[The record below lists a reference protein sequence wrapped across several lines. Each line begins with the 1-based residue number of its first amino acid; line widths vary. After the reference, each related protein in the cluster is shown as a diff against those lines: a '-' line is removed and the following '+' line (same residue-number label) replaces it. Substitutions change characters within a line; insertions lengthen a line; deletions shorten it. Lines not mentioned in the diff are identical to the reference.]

1 MKLRLPP
8 GQLHGNNVR
17 THQFGSI
24 RVTDTLHP
32 SGLKTQKHSHELS
45 LFCFVREGTFSEV
58 YGRRQR
64 ECKPLNI
71 IYRPSDEL
79 HADRFHNAGA
89 RCLTVEIKPDLLE
102 RVREYAMIPDDSK
115 DFYAGKTA
123 WLAAKL
129 YSEFVLMDAAA
140 PLAVEGLT
148 LELMAEASRA
158 QVKAMERKPPRWLE
172 HARELLHAH
181 FSDPLTVD
189 GIAKTVGT
197 HPVHLARTFRRTYC
211 CTIGEYVRQ
220 LRIDFACSAIA
231 DSNDSLAE
239 IAASSGFYDQS
250 HFSRL
255 FKQKTGIT
263 PSEYRTAFR
272 SR

>member
-1 MKLRLPP
+1 MKLRIPP

-79 HADRFHNAGA
+79 HADQFHNKGA
-89 RCLTVEIKPDLLE
+89 RCLTVEIRPELLE
-102 RVREYAMIPDDSK
+102 RVREYAIILDDSK

-123 WLAAKL
+123 WLAARL
-129 YSEFVLMDAAA
+129 YGEFMLMDAAA
-140 PLAVEGLT
+140 SLAIEGLT
-148 LELMAEASRA
+148 LELMAEASRIHI
-158 QVKAMERKPPRWLE
+158 KTLERSSSRWLE

-181 FSDPLTVD
+181 FTDSLTID
-189 GIAKTVGT
+189 SIAKSIGT
-197 HPVHLARTFRRTYC
+197 HPVHLARTFRRTYR

-220 LRIDFACSAIA
+220 LRIDYACSAIA
-231 DSNDSLAE
+231 NSNASLAE

-255 FKQKTGIT
+255 FKQKIGIT